1 MADPGSSDK
10 TLLNRLNAL
19 KPTTVSLDKS
29 ATPMTATLSDDQPPS
44 KEDALSERLK
54 SLRGQATSQS
64 AQHPGNAG
72 PGADIPVP
80 APHLPSSSSGL
91 SGAQPPPDNANLSTD
106 IGRPA
111 QNSAAASQGATQG
124 TQDVETL
131 LDTDDQT
138 LEELL
143 ADLGSDEQWLEDMAT
158 EYANDEHQRISAML
172 DELGK
177 PRAEGSRS
185 TDSQH
190 ETDEDGSDAE
200 PMAREADHVLA
211 KAQDEV
217 DWEKINTHNAE
228 SGPVQEFKSK
238 KKSAPDATTPGGL
251 NPDPFDLPTVP
262 TDLQDPPEVPEI
274 PHDDDFEA
282 EIASRMAALKGLGG
296 KDSSL
301 PSVPSASI
309 DDLGLPGVPTFA
321 PGDRPVKGVYKRY
334 GYTDEDQKSWCI
346 VCLEDGAI
354 RCIDCDDDIY
364 CARCWK
370 EMHVGLQAH
379 YEDRGHRWE
388 KYVKS

>member
-1 MADPGSSDK
+1 M
-10 TLLNRLNAL
+10 
-19 KPTTVSLDKS
+19 
-29 ATPMTATLSDDQPPS
+29 
-44 KEDALSERLK
+44 
-54 SLRGQATSQS
+54 RGQAASPPVHRTG
-64 AQHPGNAG
+64 HAG
-72 PGADIPVP
+72 PGADIPDP
-80 APHLPSSSSGL
+80 APGPSGPSA
-91 SGAQPPPDNANLSTD
+91 AQPQPDHADLSTD
-106 IGRPA
+106 KGRSDQRPET
-111 QNSAAASQGATQG
+111 ASQGDKQG

-177 PRAEGSRS
+177 PRAESPRS
-185 TDSQH
+185 TNSQH
-190 ETDEDGSDAE
+190 ESNDDESDGE
-200 PMAREADHVLA
+200 HMAQEADHVLA

-217 DWEKINTHNAE
+217 DWEKLNTPDAE
-228 SGPVQEFKSK
+228 IAPARAPVSK
-238 KKSAPDATTPGGL
+238 KESAPYATAPEGSKA
-251 NPDPFDLPTVP
+251 DPFDLPKVP

-274 PHDDDFEA
+274 PHGDDFEA

-301 PSVPSASI
+301 PSAPSSSI

-321 PGDRPVKGVYKRY
+321 PEDRPVKGVYKRY

-346 VCLEDGAI
+346 VCLEDGTI
-354 RCIDCDDDIY
+354 RCLDCDDDIY
-364 CARCWK
+364 CGRCWK
-370 EMHVGLQAH
+370 EMHVGPQAH

>member
-1 MADPGSSDK
+1 MDDSEGFDK
-10 TLLNRLNAL
+10 SLLNRLNAL
-19 KPTTVSLDKS
+19 KPTIVSLDKS
-29 ATPMTATLSDDQPPS
+29 ATPIVATLSDDQPPS

-54 SLRGQATSQS
+54 SLRGQAASQS
-64 AQHPGNAG
+64 AHHPDNAG
-72 PGADIPVP
+72 PGADIPDP
-80 APHLPSSSSGL
+80 ALHPSSGPSVT
-91 SGAQPPPDNANLSTD
+91 QPQLDHANLSKD
-106 IGRPA
+106 IGRSD
-111 QNSAAASQGATQG
+111 QNSATASQGATQG
-124 TQDVETL
+124 TQGVEAL

-172 DELGK
+172 NELGK
-177 PRAEGSRS
+177 PRAEDLRS
-185 TDSQH
+185 TNSQH
-190 ETDEDGSDAE
+190 ETDDDESDGE
-200 PMAREADHVLA
+200 PMARETDHVLA

-217 DWEKINTHNAE
+217 DWEKINTSTAE
-228 SGPVQEFKSK
+228 SIPLQESGFKEEPASDTT
-238 KKSAPDATTPGGL
+238 APGNAS
-251 NPDPFDLPTVP
+251 PDPFDLPKVP

-274 PHDDDFEA
+274 PHGDDFEA

-321 PGDRPVKGVYKRY
+321 PEDRPAKGVYKRY

-346 VCLEDGAI
+346 VCLENGAI

-388 KYVKS
+388 KYVKSK

>member
-1 MADPGSSDK
+1 MAAPGSSDK
-10 TLLNRLNAL
+10 SLLDRLNAL

-29 ATPMTATLSDDQPPS
+29 TA
-44 KEDALSERLK
+44 LK
-54 SLRGQATSQS
+54 SLRGQVASPPVH
-64 AQHPGNAG
+64 HPGNAG
-72 PGADIPVP
+72 PGADIPD
-80 APHLPSSSSGL
+80 AASGPSSPGPSGP
-91 SGAQPPPDNANLSTD
+91 SAAQPQPDHADLSTD
-106 IGRPA
+106 KGRSDQSPE
-111 QNSAAASQGATQG
+111 AASKG

-158 EYANDEHQRISAML
+158 EHANDEHQRISAML
-172 DELGK
+172 DDLGK
-177 PRAEGSRS
+177 PRAESPHS
-185 TDSQH
+185 TNSQH
-190 ETDEDGSDAE
+190 ESDDDESEDDESDGELMAQDAE
-200 PMAREADHVLA
+200 HVLS

-217 DWEKINTHNAE
+217 DWEKLNTPDAE
-228 SGPVQEFKSK
+228 GTSARASEYRKPP
-238 KKSAPDATTPGGL
+238 APDATAPGGSK
-251 NPDPFDLPTVP
+251 PDPFDLPKVP

-274 PHDDDFEA
+274 PHGDDFEA

-301 PSVPSASI
+301 PSAPSSSI
-309 DDLGLPGVPTFA
+309 DDLGLPGAPTFA

-346 VCLEDGAI
+346 VCLEDGTI

-370 EMHVGLQAH
+370 EMHVGPQAH

-388 KYVKS
+388 KYVKC

>member
-1 MADPGSSDK
+1 MDDPGSSDK
-10 TLLNRLNAL
+10 SLLNRLNAL

-29 ATPMTATLSDDQPPS
+29 ATPIAATLSDDQPPS

-54 SLRGQATSQS
+54 SLRGQAASQS
-64 AQHPGNAG
+64 AHHPGNAD

-80 APHLPSSSSGL
+80 APHPSSSSGL
-91 SGAQPPPDNANLSTD
+91 SGAQPQTDHPNLSTD

-111 QNSAAASQGATQG
+111 RNPAAASQGATQG
-124 TQDVETL
+124 SQDVEAL

-177 PRAEGSRS
+177 PRAEDSRS
-185 TDSQH
+185 TNSQH
-190 ETDEDGSDAE
+190 ETDDDESDGE
-200 PMAREADHVLA
+200 PMAREANHVLA

-217 DWEKINTHNAE
+217 DWERINTPDAE
-228 SGPVQEFKSK
+228 STPVRESESK
-238 KKSAPDATTPGGL
+238 KEPASDATAAGGP
-251 NPDPFDLPTVP
+251 NPDPFDLPKVP

>member
-10 TLLNRLNAL
+10 SLLDRLNAL
-19 KPTTVSLDKS
+19 KPTTVNLDKS
-29 ATPMTATLSDDQPPS
+29 ETPVTATPSNQPLS

-54 SLRGQATSQS
+54 SLRGQAATQS
-64 AQHPGNAG
+64 AHISGSAD
-72 PGADIPVP
+72 PGADIPSP
-80 APHLPSSSSGL
+80 APQSSSSFGP
-91 SGAQPPPDNANLSTD
+91 SVAQPHPDQAELSTD
-106 IGRPA
+106 LGRPD
-111 QNSAAASQGATQG
+111 QISENASKGTVQG
-124 TQDVETL
+124 TQDMESL

-158 EYANDEHQRISAML
+158 EYANDEHQRVSAML
-172 DELGK
+172 EELGK
-177 PRAEGSRS
+177 PRAQDQRS
-185 TDSQH
+185 SNSQH
-190 ETDEDGSDAE
+190 DETDDDESDGE

-217 DWEKINTHNAE
+217 EWEKLNTPDSE
-228 SGPVQEFKSK
+228 
-238 KKSAPDATTPGGL
+238 SAPVRASGTKKEPAPGSTAAGAS
-251 NPDPFDLPTVP
+251 NPDPFDLPKVP
-262 TDLQDPPEVPEI
+262 TDLQDPPEAPEI
-274 PHDDDFEA
+274 PQGDDFEA

-309 DDLGLPGVPTFA
+309 DDLGLPGVPTFS
-321 PGDRPVKGVYKRY
+321 PEDRPVKGVYKRY
-334 GYTDEDQKSWCI
+334 GYTDEDQKSWCV

-388 KYVKS
+388 KYVKGG